1 MKGPPLGSARSRLRL
16 AGVALVAVQILA
28 IGAPASAAVV
38 EVERDRVDGG
48 SYFTWDAATG
58 TFPPDGDYGSS
69 MMITRGDKVR
79 FYADAKPVEGAPT
92 GERLLGTLSLRLKG
106 SKPVRYSGTF
116 TFIVQWGE
124 VVFHRLTQE
133 ASFTL
138 RPTAGKRTKVLRF
151 PFDLEADGM
160 YGVSGRFAAGSS

>member
-1 MKGPPLGSARSRLRL
+1 MKGPKLGSARSRLRL
-16 AGVALVAVQILA
+16 AGVALVAMQVVALA
-28 IGAPASAAVV
+28 APASAAVT
-38 EVERDRVDGG
+38 EVRRDTVDGS
-48 SYFTWDAATG
+48 SYFTWDADTG
-58 TFPPDGDYGSS
+58 TFPPDGDYGAAQT
-69 MMITRGDKVR
+69 ITRGDRVR
-79 FYADAKPVEGAPT
+79 FFADAQPVEGAPA

-138 RPTAGKRTKVLRF
+138 RPTVGKRTKVLRF

-160 YGVSGRFAAGSS
+160 YAVGGRFRAGTT